1 MTMIPDEVVDE
12 VRQAADIVQL
22 IGEYVDLRRTGSDYR
37 GPCPFHQGKHRNF
50 SVSPKRERY
59 YCFVCHEGGDVFDF
73 ARKRLGLDFVGAVK
87 HVGQRFGVD
96 VRENESRRQ
105 EPDDRERLWE
115 ANAAAADWFR
125 VRLWEDDV
133 GREARSY
140 LEAREITREVADQFG
155 LGFASRD
162 ADSLISHL
170 HTLGFTDDV
179 LLDAGLLFQR
189 EEDGDVRPRFRG
201 RLIFPILDASGRH
214 VGFGGRLLGTGEPKY
229 LNSPESRVY
238 SKARLLYGLNWAKN
252 AIRRAERAILV
263 EGYFDVLR
271 VAASGLPNVVAPL
284 GTSLT
289 EEQAKLLR
297 RYTTTAY
304 LLYDGDAAGMKASF
318 RAGDVLLR
326 EGFAVMVVSLPEG
339 EDPDTFVRK
348 HGAAALDT
356 QLEAAVDVVE
366 RKIQELARRGYFGD
380 LRHKR
385 QALDKL
391 IPTIRATADPL
402 MRELYMSRIAEVA
415 DVGKQLLA
423 REVGEGPDRGAPR
436 RAGSANERALRRVH
450 GGTPDPPAS
459 PRFEQGRY
467 TRAVAAQGSERELV
481 RVMLLQPSQV
491 EYVVER
497 IASEE
502 FLNPVYRRIF
512 LALLQHAGDGD
523 ITEVLAAL
531 DAEAAAVAGDLVE
544 EGQAPLVDLLR
555 TVDDAVARLRARHMD
570 HEMWEIDLLL
580 PLASSQEKDKLLEKK
595 QALSAEKQQISGG
608 AWATFGR
615 PRT

>member
-1 MTMIPDEVVDE
+1 MIPDEVVDE

-22 IGEYVDLRRTGSDYR
+22 IGEYVDLRRTGADYR

-59 YCFVCHEGGDVFDF
+59 YCFVCHEGGDIFDF
-73 ARKRLGLDFVGAVK
+73 ARKRLGLDFVDAVK

-96 VRENESRRQ
+96 VRENQTRRQ
-105 EPDDRERLWE
+105 EPDERERLWE
-115 ANAAAADWFR
+115 ANAVAADWFR
-125 VRLWEDDV
+125 IRLWEDEV

-140 LEAREITREVADQFG
+140 LESREMPREAAEQFG
-155 LGFASRD
+155 LGFAPRD
-162 ADSLISHL
+162 ADSLIAHL

-179 LLDAGLLFQR
+179 LLDAGLLFRR
-189 EEDGDVRPRFRG
+189 EEDEEVRPRFRG

-214 VGFGGRLLGTGEPKY
+214 VGFGGRLIGPGEPKY

-238 SKARLLYGLNWAKN
+238 SKARLLYGLNWAKS

-271 VAASGLPNVVAPL
+271 VAASGKGNVVAPL

-297 RYTTTAY
+297 RFTTTAY

-339 EDPDTFVRK
+339 EDPDTYVRK
-348 HGAAALDT
+348 HGAAGLDT

-380 LRHKR
+380 LRLKR

-423 REVGEGPDRGAPR
+423 REVEEGRDRGAPR
-436 RAGSANERALRRVH
+436 RVGRDPERSLPRI
-450 GGTPDPPAS
+450 PDGAPMAPPS
-459 PRFEQGRY
+459 SRFEQARY
-467 TRAVAAQGSERELV
+467 TRSVAAQGSERELV

-497 IASEE
+497 IAPEE

-512 LALLQHAGDGD
+512 LALLQRGEDGD
-523 ITEVLAAL
+523 ITAVLGAL
-531 DAEAAAVAGDLVE
+531 DVEAAAVAADLVE
-544 EGQAPLVDLLR
+544 EGQAPLMDLLR
-555 TVDDAVARLRARHMD
+555 TVDDAVSRLRARRMD
-570 HEMWEIDLLL
+570 HEMWEIDLVL
-580 PLASSQEKDKLLEKK
+580 PLASGQEKDELLQKK
-595 QALSAEKQQISGG
+595 QALSAEKRQVSGG

>member
-1 MTMIPDEVVDE
+1 MIPDEVVDE

-22 IGEYVDLRRTGSDYR
+22 IGEYVDLRRTGADYR

-96 VRENESRRQ
+96 VRENETRRQ

-125 VRLWEDDV
+125 ARLWEDDI
-133 GREARSY
+133 GREARTY
-140 LEAREITREVADQFG
+140 LESREISREAAEHFV
-155 LGFASRD
+155 LGFAPRD
-162 ADSLISHL
+162 ADSLIAHL
-170 HTLGFTDDV
+170 HTLGFPDDV
-179 LLDAGLLFQR
+179 LLDAGLLFRR
-189 EEDGDVRPRFRG
+189 EEDEAVRPRFRG

-214 VGFGGRLLGTGEPKY
+214 VGFGGRLIGPGEPKY

-252 AIRRAERAILV
+252 AIRRAERAVLV
-263 EGYFDVLR
+263 EGYFDALR
-271 VAASGLPNVVAPL
+271 VAASGTPNVVAPL

-339 EDPDTFVRK
+339 EDPDTFVSKR
-348 HGAAALDT
+348 GAAGLET

-380 LRHKR
+380 LRLKR

-423 REVGEGPDRGAPR
+423 REVEEGRDRGA
-436 RAGSANERALRRVH
+436 ARRVGRDQGH
-450 GGTPDPPAS
+450 PLRSAPDDAPIVPAS
-459 PRFEQGRY
+459 SRFEQARY
-467 TRAVAAQGSERELV
+467 TRSVAAQGSERELV

-497 IASEE
+497 IAPEE

-512 LALLQHAGDGD
+512 LALLQQGGDGD
-523 ITEVLAAL
+523 LTAVLGAL
-531 DAEAAAVAGDLVE
+531 DVEAAAVAADLVE
-544 EGQAPLVDLLR
+544 EGQAPLMDLLR
-555 TVDDAVARLRARHMD
+555 TVDDSVARLRVRHMD
-570 HEMWEIDLLL
+570 HEMWEIDVVL
-580 PLASSQEKDKLLEKK
+580 PLASGQEKDKLLQKK
-595 QALSAEKQQISGG
+595 QALSAEKRQVSGG

>member
-1 MTMIPDEVVDE
+1 MIPDEVVDE

-22 IGEYVDLRRTGSDYR
+22 ISEYVDLKRAGADYR

-59 YCFVCHEGGDVFDF
+59 YCFVCHEGGDIFDF
-73 ARKRLGLDFVGAVK
+73 VRKRFGLDFVGAVK
-87 HVGQRFGVD
+87 HVAQRSGVD
-96 VRENESRRQ
+96 VRETESQRN

-140 LEAREITREVADQFG
+140 LESREIPREAAEQFG
-155 LGFASRD
+155 LGFAPRGG
-162 ADSLISHL
+162 AALLTHL
-170 HTLGFTDDV
+170 HTIGFTDDV
-179 LLDAGLLFQR
+179 LLDAGLLFRR
-189 EEDGDVRPRFRG
+189 EGDGSVRPRFRG

-214 VGFGGRLLGTGEPKY
+214 VGFGGRLIGPGEPKY

-252 AIRRAERAILV
+252 AIRRAERAVLV
-263 EGYFDVLR
+263 EGYFDALR
-271 VAASGLPNVVAPL
+271 VAAVGMANVVAPL

-289 EEQAKLLR
+289 EDQAKLLR
-297 RYTTTAY
+297 RFTSTAY

-339 EDPDTFVRK
+339 DDPDTFVRK
-348 HGAAALDT
+348 LGAAG
-356 QLEAAVDVVE
+356 LEAQLDASVDVVE
-366 RKIQELARRGYFGD
+366 RKIQELSRRGYFGD

-391 IPTIRATADPL
+391 MPTIRATADPL
-402 MRELYMSRIAEVA
+402 MRELYMSRVAEVA

-423 REVGEGPDRGAPR
+423 REVEEGRGRGAPR
-436 RAGSANERALRRVH
+436 RFGPERERGLRHAPGSARVE
-450 GGTPDPPAS
+450 PAG
-459 PRFEQGRY
+459 PGFEEQRY
-467 TRAVAAQGSERELV
+467 ARSVAALSSERELV

-491 EYVVER
+491 EYVAER

-512 LALLQHAGDGD
+512 IALLQRAGDSD
-523 ITEVLAAL
+523 ITAVVGAL
-531 DAEAAAVAGDLVE
+531 DAEAASVAIKLVE
-544 EGQAPLVDLLR
+544 EGEAPLVNLSR
-555 TVDDAVARLRARHMD
+555 TVDDAVSRLRARHMD
-570 HEMWEIDLLL
+570 HEMWEIDLVL
-580 PLASSQEKDKLLEKK
+580 PLASAQEKDDLLRKK
-595 QALSAEKQQISGG
+595 QALSAEKRQVSGG